1 MQQIHVYTRHYFN
14 QYHDH
19 VQKLEATF
27 YLDSP
32 IYQYLMDE
40 WEEQRFNALY
50 EYEVLVETDEYND
63 LAHSDDTGVLQ
74 KLFKYMLDDEDCYL
88 SIY

>member
-19 VQKLEATF
+19 VQKLAATF

-40 WEEQRFNALY
+40 AIFRYTIQQITTNL
-50 EYEVLVETDEYND
+50 
-63 LAHSDDTGVLQ
+63 
-74 KLFKYMLDDEDCYL
+74 K
-88 SIY
+88 